1 LDNQAEKVETMDE
14 QVGVEATLAVIGGKW
29 KPVIVFH
36 LLGGVRRFGELRR
49 LIPGVTQQM
58 LTQHLRELERDGIVH
73 REVYREVPPK
83 VEYSLTPLGRSL
95 EPLLEQMCAWGR
107 RYRAE
112 TGDAEPVRLA
122 PPAKR

>member
-1 LDNQAEKVETMDE
+1 MIVDQ

-95 EPLLEQMCAWGR
+95 EPLLGQMCAWGR
-107 RYRAE
+107 RYRDGA
-112 TGDAEPVRLA
+112 GNAEPIGLA
-122 PPAKR
+122 GAAEG